1 MSTSNR
7 DDHDLN
13 WNERLLRWLDG
24 DLDAAAAATFQAH
37 NASCPLCQ
45 QQLQALARLDKSLA
59 TALPR
64 IALNDAFDRRL
75 LASIDAMDDS
85 ERAAARQ
92 RAEQE
97 LQDNLRSLAR
107 HWRRTLGLVIPGVI
121 AGIALAFAL
130 TGWFN
135 DTGITQAVAAQ
146 SASELGRGTAGLVQM
161 LLTGI
166 VGAGIGLAV
175 ARWLAAATD

>member
-1 MSTSNR
+1 MSTR
-7 DDHDLN
+7 DDHDLK
-13 WNERLLRWLDG
+13 WNEQLLSWLDG
-24 DLDAAAAATFQAH
+24 DLDAAAAAAFRAH
-37 NASCPLCQ
+37 SASCRRCR
-45 QQLQALARLDKSLA
+45 QQLQALAQLDKSLA

-64 IALNDAFDRRL
+64 IALNAEFDRRV
-75 LASIDAMDDS
+75 LARIDSIDDGK
-85 ERAAARQ
+85 RAAARQ

-97 LQDNLRSLAR
+97 LQDNLRSLSR
-107 HWRRTLGLVIPGVI
+107 NWRRTLGLVIPGVI

-135 DTGITQAVAAQ
+135 DTGITQAVAAE
-146 SASELGRGTAGLVQM
+146 SASELGRSTSGLVQM

-175 ARWLAAATD
+175 ARWLAAAAD